1 VLTEMLGTSRAI
13 SEQLGATGEF
23 IAERSLAEIAELER
37 ARTEDRKPSDGN
49 PEPVS
54 YFPDR

>member
-23 IAERSLAEIAELER
+23 IAERSRAEIAELER
-37 ARTEDRKPSDGN
+37 ARTEDR
-49 PEPVS
+49 
-54 YFPDR
+54 